1 MNYPIQTEGLSRS
14 FGKTEALKGLNLSV
28 PEGAVYAFLGPNGAG
43 KTTTIKLLMNLLRP
57 SAGTGAVLG
66 TDSRAL
72 GPKALQ
78 QIGYVSENQ
87 DLPDWMTTVELAAY
101 ARGFYPNWDDDL
113 SNQLTRLLDL
123 PSDKPIRTFSRGMRM
138 KAALAV
144 SLAYRP
150 RVLILDEP
158 FSGLDPLVRDEM
170 VEAMLEIAGQ
180 GGQTVFASSHDLSEI
195 EHLADHVGFL
205 RGGRL
210 IASEPMDTLTGRFR
224 RVEVRTANGNGL
236 DPAPD
241 WLQVEHTE
249 NRIRFTHS
257 SWSDEAEQELR
268 GRVPVGS
275 DLLVEPLTLRQIF
288 VALAKQA
295 PGRAS

>member
-14 FGKTEALKGLNLSV
+14 FGKTEALKRLDLSV

-72 GPKALQ
+72 GPETLQ

-87 DLPDWMTTVELAAY
+87 DLPDWMTTVELATY
-101 ARGFYPNWDDDL
+101 ARGFYPNWDREL
-113 SNQLTRLLDL
+113 SAGLLKLLDL
-123 PSDKPIRTFSRGMRM
+123 PDDKPIRTFSRGMRM
-138 KAALAV
+138 KAALAT

-170 VEAMLEIAGQ
+170 VEAMLEIAGE
-180 GGQTVFASSHDLSEI
+180 GGQTVFVSSHDLSEI

-205 RGGRL
+205 RDGRL
-210 IASEPMDTLTGRFR
+210 IASEQMDTLTGRFR
-224 RVEVRTANGNGL
+224 QVDVITSGGIAV
-236 DPAPD
+236 DAAPD
-241 WLQVEHTE
+241 WLQVERTE

-257 SWSDEAEQELR
+257 SWSDAAEQELR